1 MRYKGVNHL
10 QVEADLKNIDFIEE
24 FISTSKDIPESK
36 RVAALIISTEVF
48 DNIAEHAVFA
58 ESKDIRVSVSN
69 IFFPRICF
77 SYRSTNFDNLL
88 SALERTQP
96 HFDLCARRYRGFG
109 LLMTKNLARKVC
121 YRQCPSRSCIIV
133 YL

>member
-1 MRYKGVNHL
+1 MNHL
-10 QVEADLKNIDFIEE
+10 QVEADLKNIGFIEE
-24 FISTSKDIPESK
+24 FISASKGIPDNK
-36 RVAALIISTEVF
+36 RTKALIIATELF

-58 ESKDIRVSVSN
+58 EHKKLRLSVSN
-69 IFFPRICF
+69 IFFPRLCF

-88 SALERTQP
+88 CALQRTKP
-96 HFDLCARRYRGFG
+96 HFDLDAKRYRGFG

-121 YRQCPSRSCIIV
+121 YRRDQSRSCIIV

>member
-1 MRYKGVNHL
+1 MNYL
-10 QVEADLKNIDFIEE
+10 QVEADLKNIGFIED

-36 RVAALIISTEVF
+36 RTAALIISTEVF

-58 ESKDIRVSVSN
+58 ESKELRLSVSN
-69 IFFPRICF
+69 TFFPRLCF
-77 SYRSTNFDNLL
+77 SYHSTNFDNLL
-88 SALERTQP
+88 HALKRTKP
-96 HFDLCARRYRGFG
+96 HFDPKAKRYRGFG

-121 YRQCPSRSCIIV
+121 YRQEQLRSCIIV